1 LTAQLEPHLIR
12 CRLTHGL
19 NNSLSDIFGL
29 WQPYRTQTLI
39 FVITRPA
46 LIGLHGNNF
55 NHDGPVTIRPEH
67 WLFCI
72 FVGLLLLVD
81 TDDCPAARMADAG
94 IIGE

>member
-1 LTAQLEPHLIR
+1 
-12 CRLTHGL
+12 
-19 NNSLSDIFGL
+19 
-29 WQPYRTQTLI
+29 
-39 FVITRPA
+39 
-46 LIGLHGNNF
+46 LHGNNF